1 ITIESPLYRGIFSTK
16 GGTIKEWILK
26 EHQDPAGEPVN
37 LIRNNNSGNLGIAF
51 LSLEGD
57 SVKPADLDFIPENI
71 TPINGNYTISVDDQ
85 KKNFTLTA
93 DLGKERKIRK
103 RYTFDPN
110 SLTITM
116 GIEFEN
122 CQELI
127 NNQKYSLIWGTGIR
141 TSEAN
146 FDEAQKTPE
155 LSVERRIIQNNIED
169 DMRYSKSMALFGSGV
184 EKFDIKNTPYREEE
198 LSSGD
203 VHWITTKSKYFCAT
217 VIPKDNPGINV
228 KFGGQSI
235 PKEAL
240 LGRKNYVTVLT
251 MDFSSPPPLFTD
263 NFLVYLGPVDKR
275 KFEELAKE
283 LGKDL
288 KFKEVLDINS
298 WIRGLSMLIYQ
309 IFLFLHSFIPNYGL
323 VIIVFSILINF
334 LLYPLTAKSYKS
346 MKKMQEIQPLLTE
359 IREKYKKEPQK
370 FQQAQLKIYKE
381 YKVNPVGGC
390 LPMLFQMPIFFS
402 IYPIFRSIELRGAPF
417 IWWITDLSKPDTIA
431 TIPSI
436 LPLNNLMYGNQVN
449 ILVIIYAISLFI
461 QQKIMMKDPKQKAM
475 VYIMPIML
483 LLLLNRWYSG
493 FILYWLFFNL
503 LSIIQRYLVR
513 EKGEPNPKPAPE
525 PLKVKL
531 HSKKPSKKGKK
542 K

>member
-1 ITIESPLYRGIFSTK
+1 
-16 GGTIKEWILK
+16 
-26 EHQDPAGEPVN
+26 
-37 LIRNNNSGNLGIAF
+37 
-51 LSLEGD
+51 
-57 SVKPADLDFIPENI
+57 
-71 TPINGNYTISVDDQ
+71 
-85 KKNFTLTA
+85 
-93 DLGKERKIRK
+93 
-103 RYTFDPN
+103 
-110 SLTITM
+110 M
-116 GIEFEN
+116 
-122 CQELI
+122 
-127 NNQKYSLIWGTGIR
+127 
-141 TSEAN
+141 
-146 FDEAQKTPE
+146 
-155 LSVERRIIQNNIED
+155 
-169 DMRYSKSMALFGSGV
+169 
-184 EKFDIKNTPYREEE
+184 
-198 LSSGD
+198 
-203 VHWITTKSKYFCAT
+203 
-217 VIPKDNPGINV
+217 
-228 KFGGQSI
+228 
-235 PKEAL
+235 
-240 LGRKNYVTVLT
+240 
-251 MDFSSPPPLFTD
+251 
-263 NFLVYLGPVDKR
+263 
-275 KFEELAKE
+275 
-283 LGKDL
+283 
-288 KFKEVLDINS
+288 
-298 WIRGLSMLIYQ
+298 
-309 IFLFLHSFIPNYGL
+309 
-323 VIIVFSILINF
+323 
-334 LLYPLTAKSYKS
+334 
-346 MKKMQEIQPLLTE
+346 TE